1 MLARILCVPMRAK
14 REGKKSFPFGGKR
27 AFPSQARTGWRCAR
41 TSRRGNR
48 TLKPETMTTAAAL
61 LSAGIPDQRERAE
74 VLSALQAQADRR
86 DRMLTTAAAAKF
98 AGVHRKT
105 LFAWERKG
113 YLKPRRIT
121 PSRVRWSRN
130 ELQDFICETAEG

>member
-1 MLARILCVPMRAK
+1 M
-14 REGKKSFPFGGKR
+14 
-27 AFPSQARTGWRCAR
+27 
-41 TSRRGNR
+41 
-48 TLKPETMTTAAAL
+48 KPETMTTAAAL
-61 LSAGIPDQRERAE
+61 LTAGIQDQRERAE
-74 VLSALQAQADRR
+74 VLSALKAQADRR

-113 YLKPRRIT
+113 YLRPHRIT

-130 ELQDFICETAEG
+130 ELETFLCESAEG